1 MRCLTPL
8 KGEMVG
14 STTFASDLVR
24 GFSMGPLRK
33 LWHAWPVLGNVEGK
47 ISVLLQSWQRQSG
60 PGQQDWGDR
69 VGWRRTLQDRKS
81 EVYLG
86 SSQEEPPELRM
97 EGCISQGCRKS
108 LSWLLEE
115 RNICLEE
122 GNSQWRVS
130 RETPRSPQELSEK
143 NDQLQASARAE
154 KTELVLLPSKQ
165 DFLCPYSPPLPLLT
179 VKPRAWSQAR
189 DPSEWEPRA
198 HRMMPALALRDL
210 SH

>member
-24 GFSMGPLRK
+24 GFSMGPLRR
-33 LWHAWPVLGNVEGK
+33 LWHVWPVLGNVKGK

-60 PGQQDWGDR
+60 PGRQDWGDR

-81 EVYLG
+81 GVC
-86 SSQEEPPELRM
+86 LRM

-122 GNSQWRVS
+122 GNSQWRAS
-130 RETPRSPQELSEK
+130 REPPRSPQELSEK

-154 KTELVLLPSKQ
+154 KTELVLLASKQ
-165 DFLCPYSPPLPLLT
+165 DFLCP
-179 VKPRAWSQAR
+179 
-189 DPSEWEPRA
+189 
-198 HRMMPALALRDL
+198 
-210 SH
+210 